1 MGENFKTFC
10 VVNPHSANGRTG
22 KNWPKIAEAVR
33 EAVGVFDYALTTRP
47 LEAPDITREAL
58 ANGYEMI
65 VAVGGD
71 GTNNE
76 VVNGFFEDEKQLNPD
91 AAFAVIPGGTGGD
104 LARMLGIRN
113 LPAAQIVQTLTGRDA
128 VLTDVGKLY
137 FTNHDGNKELR
148 YYINIADLGIG
159 GETVAIVNRTTKALG
174 GRMSFLIGSLRGTLA
189 YRNRHVVYSID
200 DGPKKEGRFY
210 MIAAAL
216 GQYFGS
222 GMWATPLSVHNDGL
236 FDILVIGDISLAEMT
251 KLGAK
256 IYKGAH
262 LDMKK
267 VELVR
272 GKKVTAESNEKVY
285 LDMDGEQP
293 GILPA
298 TFEIRPQSI
307 RMKQL
312 EPQD

>member
-33 EAVGVFDYALTTRP
+33 EAVGPFDFALTTRP
-47 LEAPDITREAL
+47 LEAPDISREAL
-58 ANGYEMI
+58 AKGYEMI

-76 VVNGFFEDEKQLNPD
+76 VVNGFFDGEKQINPQ
-91 AAFAVIPGGTGGD
+91 AVFAIIPGGTGGD

-113 LPAAQIVQTLTGRDA
+113 LPAAQIAQTLTGRDA
-128 VLTDVGKLY
+128 VATDVGKLH
-137 FTNHDGNKELR
+137 FINHEGNREMR

-189 YRNRHVVYSID
+189 YRNRHVTYSID

-216 GQYFGS
+216 GRYFGG
-222 GMWATPLSVHNDGL
+222 GMKAAPLSVHNDGL
-236 FDILVIGDISLAEMT
+236 FDILIIGDISLVEMA
-251 KLGAK
+251 KLGTK

-272 GKKVTAESNEKVY
+272 GKKLTAESNEKVY

-298 TFEIRPQSI
+298 TFEIRPKSI

-312 EPQD
+312 KPED

>member
-22 KNWPKIAEAVR
+22 KNWPKLADAVR
-33 EAVGVFDYALTTRP
+33 ETIGAFDYALTSRP
-47 LEAPDITREAL
+47 MEAPDITRKAL
-58 ANGYEMI
+58 AKGYEMI

-71 GTNNE
+71 GNNNE
-76 VVNGFFEDEKQLNPD
+76 VVNGFFDGEKQINPE
-91 AAFAVIPGGTGGD
+91 AVFAIIPGGTGGD
-104 LARMLGIRN
+104 LARLLGVRN
-113 LPAAQIVQTLTGRDA
+113 LPARRIAQTLTGRNA
-128 VLTDVGKLY
+128 VVTDVGKLY
-137 FTNHDGNKELR
+137 FTNHDGNREMR
-148 YYINIADLGIG
+148 YFINIADLGIG

-200 DGPKKEGRFY
+200 DGPEKEGRFY

-216 GQYFGS
+216 GQYFGG
-222 GMWATPLSVHNDGL
+222 GMWAAPSSVHNDGL
-236 FDILVIGDISLAEMT
+236 FDILIIGDISLVET
-251 KLGAK
+251 VKLGTK

-262 LDMKK
+262 LTMAK

-272 GKKVTAESNEKVY
+272 GKKITARSDEKVY

-312 EPQD
+312 KPEN